1 MGETV
6 LPINRHWMMCAI
18 MKRFRRINASARQ
31 RPVFDLRMPVLLKPG
46 RFTTALACPGIAP
59 AAFNSRLTQPL
70 FTELASLL
78 QNALFAT
85 DQMRLRSPELRIPKQ
100 SYQISQD
107 FLYVSN
113 LPMTNI
119 TISLCALSE
128 STNNPEEQTQC

>member
-1 MGETV
+1 
-6 LPINRHWMMCAI
+6 
-18 MKRFRRINASARQ
+18 MKRFRRINATARQ

>member
-1 MGETV
+1 M
-6 LPINRHWMMCAI
+6 N
-18 MKRFRRINASARQ
+18 KFRAINAAPRH

-46 RFTTALACPGIAP
+46 RLIPTLARPGITP
-59 AAFNSRLTQPL
+59 AAFNSGLTQPL
-70 FTELASLL
+70 FTELANLL

-85 DQMRLRSPELRIPKQ
+85 DDMRLRSPELRIPKQ

-113 LPMTNI
+113 LTMTNI

-128 STNNPEEQTQC
+128 SANNPEEQTQC